1 MEFVSAHDHRLPASH
16 ESLPDPSRVSPRA
29 RLPFA
34 SARDALVPAHQQDFS
49 MSKSS
54 KSLVSRCQLLPIRAT
69 GIVDSRWKR
78 RMEKLRIIAEYFE
91 FLTRQKKW
99 WLLPIVI
106 LLLLFGVLVIF
117 TESSPLAA
125 FIYTIF

>member
-1 MEFVSAHDHRLPASH
+1 
-16 ESLPDPSRVSPRA
+16 
-29 RLPFA
+29 
-34 SARDALVPAHQQDFS
+34 
-49 MSKSS
+49 
-54 KSLVSRCQLLPIRAT
+54 
-69 GIVDSRWKR
+69 
-78 RMEKLRIIAEYFE
+78 MEKLRIIAEYFE

-106 LLLLFGVLVIF
+106 LLLLFGVLVVF

>member
-1 MEFVSAHDHRLPASH
+1 
-16 ESLPDPSRVSPRA
+16 
-29 RLPFA
+29 
-34 SARDALVPAHQQDFS
+34 
-49 MSKSS
+49 
-54 KSLVSRCQLLPIRAT
+54 
-69 GIVDSRWKR
+69 
-78 RMEKLRIIAEYFE
+78 MEKLRIIAEYFE

-117 TESSPLAA
+117 TENSPLAA